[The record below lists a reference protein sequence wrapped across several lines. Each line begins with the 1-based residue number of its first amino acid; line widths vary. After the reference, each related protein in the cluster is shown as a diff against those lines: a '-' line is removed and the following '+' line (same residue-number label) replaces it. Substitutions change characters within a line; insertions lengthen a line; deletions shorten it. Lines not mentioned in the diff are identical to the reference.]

1 MMIGMHD
8 LAPRAWKSARTR
20 FRHSSWCL
28 YAALLCAC
36 SAKDSTAPEAKFA
49 SVASRT
55 ALAGNDNLDW
65 GDLGPPSGS
74 LPQPVNIRSE
84 GGLSVVLTNSSNP
97 PSTSQASFHRAKQN
111 FFGGWRGNFALGD
124 ELLYTNSAQII
135 TIDFPTPIVAAG
147 MQVQPGSLIVAF
159 TIRVEALDAG
169 GAVLA
174 FFDVT
179 GISSNAEDNSAPFV
193 AIRGS
198 GGAVFDK
205 IRITNQT
212 VMATPGIAMNRVD
225 FTPAAR

>member
-1 MMIGMHD
+1 M
-8 LAPRAWKSARTR
+8 RAL
-20 FRHSSWCL
+20 FRPANWCL

-36 SAKDSTAPEAKFA
+36 SGNDSAGPEPGFV
-49 SVASRT
+49 SVATRG
-55 ALAGNDNLDW
+55 ALAATDNLDW

-74 LPQPVNIRSE
+74 LPQPVTIRSE

-97 PSTSQASFHRAKQN
+97 PGASLASFNRAKQN

-174 FFDVT
+174 SFDVA
-179 GISSNAEDNSAPFV
+179 GISTNAEDNSAPFV
-193 AIRGS
+193 AIRGG
-198 GGAVFDK
+198 GGAAFDK
-205 IRITNQT
+205 IRISNQT

>member
-1 MMIGMHD
+1 M
-8 LAPRAWKSARTR
+8 RTW
-20 FRHSSWCL
+20 FRPTGWCL
-28 YAALLCAC
+28 CAVLLCAC
-36 SAKDSTAPEAKFA
+36 SKDSIAPPGAAFA
-49 SVASRT
+49 SVTSRT
-55 ALAGNDNLDW
+55 ALAGTDNLDW

-74 LPQPVNIRSE
+74 LPQPVTIRSE

-97 PSTSQASFHRAKQN
+97 PGASLASFNRARQN

-174 FFDVT
+174 SFDVT
-179 GISSNAEDNSAPFV
+179 GISTNAEDNSAPFV
-193 AIRGS
+193 AVRGS
-198 GGAVFDK
+198 RGAVFDK

-225 FTPAAR
+225 FVAAAR